1 MPTDR
6 GTPAGTSGT
15 GTGTSTSTSTSTTR
29 TTTPTTDPGAIV
41 TTTET
46 APTTGGVPTASR
58 PVYRLSGV
66 TKTYRQKNR
75 TVTALAG
82 VDLEIPQGQLVAV
95 QGPTGGG
102 KSTLLQMLG
111 ALDRPS
117 SGSVYLGDRD
127 VASLGDR
134 ALTDV
139 RATDIGFVFQSFNL
153 IPTLSALENVETAFA
168 GSLANRSRAE
178 VRERASTAL
187 REVGLEE
194 RLDHLPAEL
203 SGGQQQRVAIARALV
218 KDPTVLLADEPTGAL
233 DEGTRDEIMGLI
245 ERQWK
250 DRGLTVV
257 IVTHDSWV
265 ARRAERRLHIKQGQ
279 VRDV

>member
-1 MPTDR
+1 M
-6 GTPAGTSGT
+6 
-15 GTGTSTSTSTSTTR
+15 
-29 TTTPTTDPGAIV
+29 
-41 TTTET
+41 TTTES
-46 APTTGGVPTASR
+46 APTRGDVPTASR
-58 PVYRLSGV
+58 PAYRLSGV

-117 SGSVYLGDRD
+117 TGSVQLGDRD
-127 VASLGDR
+127 LATLGDR

-139 RATDIGFVFQSFNL
+139 RATEIGFVFQGFNL
-153 IPTLSALENVETAFA
+153 IPTLTALENVETAFA
-168 GSLANRSRAE
+168 GSVANRSRAE
-178 VRERASTAL
+178 VRERAASAL
-187 REVGLEE
+187 HGVGLGE

-218 KDPTVLLADEPTGAL
+218 KDPSVLLADEPTGAL

-245 ERQWK
+245 ERQWR

-257 IVTHDSWV
+257 IVTHDSAV
-265 ARRAERRLHIKQGQ
+265 ARRAERRLHITQGR